1 MSDISENSITIEAP
15 IDEVVAVLTD
25 LASYPTWSTAIK
37 SVEVQDKDASG
48 RATKAKMSIDAGV
61 MKDRVILDYDWSKSP
76 AEISFALD
84 DADLL
89 TEMSGTYEIADNGD
103 DTTTVKYQLT
113 VALSMPVPAMM
124 RQKAERAADFYLRKT
139 GTTLNGE
146 PFLSA
151 AVRAKAQD
159 DQAWLTKALSEHF
172 EGPTV
177 VVTHFA
183 PSRLSSDPRYGETP
197 GTAGFCNALDD
208 LLPLAD
214 LWLHGHLHCAH
225 DYRVGPCRVVANPL
239 GYASKGE
246 QEGFRPACVLDL

>member
-15 IDEVVAVLTD
+15 IGEVVAVLTD

-76 AEISFALD
+76 TEISFALD

-124 RQKAERAADFYLRKT
+124 RQKAEKATIDAAL
-139 GTTLNGE
+139 
-146 PFLSA
+146 
-151 AVRAKAQD
+151 AQ
-159 DQAWLTKALSEHF
+159 LKS
-172 EGPTV
+172 
-177 VVTHFA
+177 
-183 PSRLSSDPRYGETP
+183 
-197 GTAGFCNALDD
+197 
-208 LLPLAD
+208 
-214 LWLHGHLHCAH
+214 HLEA
-225 DYRVGPCRVVANPL
+225 
-239 GYASKGE
+239 
-246 QEGFRPACVLDL
+246 